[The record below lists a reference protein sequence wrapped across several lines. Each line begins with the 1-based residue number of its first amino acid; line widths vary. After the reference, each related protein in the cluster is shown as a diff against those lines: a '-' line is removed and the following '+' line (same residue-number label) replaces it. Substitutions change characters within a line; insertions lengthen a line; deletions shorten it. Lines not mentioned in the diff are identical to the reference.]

1 MMARLAGS
9 GLPPNVLANIMGMA
23 GADPMPPAAP
33 AADPT
38 DYFKPEF
45 ARDCE
50 SGALIQ

>member
-23 GADPMPPAAP
+23 GEDLPPAVP
-33 AADPT
+33 AADPI
-38 DYFKPEF
+38 DYFKPDF
-45 ARDCE
+45 ARDCK